1 MNSRPS
7 HVRPMSTDRRV
18 AVAVLGIVSVVATLA
33 VLLGDQFVRTLG
45 LIALVSGAALACALA
60 WRAVRS
66 AERRAQ
72 AQALG
77 AAMQAAEQLRAER
90 ARHRAVITALE
101 GRIAAQRTRAD
112 EARLRACRLQ
122 QELSTMRGN
131 YEALRVELELQAA
144 LGVEAGVTR
153 ETDFDETEPWA
164 TARALWFNADRAAS

>member
-1 MNSRPS
+1 
-7 HVRPMSTDRRV
+7 
-18 AVAVLGIVSVVATLA
+18 
-33 VLLGDQFVRTLG
+33 
-45 LIALVSGAALACALA
+45 
-60 WRAVRS
+60 
-66 AERRAQ
+66 
-72 AQALG
+72 
-77 AAMQAAEQLRAER
+77 MQAAEQLRAER